1 MKIEVISFILFATIT
16 TIFSQQLKIVSLY
29 PSFNE
34 VINDTSDFK
43 IKIIFDNKI
52 DTIGL
57 ERKIYLF
64 SDYTSSKKY
73 IYKVEDTTLTITP
86 DKPYFSGEK
95 ITVII
100 TKSINGL
107 NGENFSGFSWQFSFS
122 LLNKNEP
129 SFNLKKT
136 YTNFNGE
143 HLSFLNLN
151 NDKYPDLILTD
162 NYQKGAVILNKYGKD
177 LMLWQ
182 ELPTSPH
189 GIIISD
195 VDLDFKKEIHSNSF
209 YFDLEQQENYYFF
222 EDTSIHFG
230 NQDMNFDAF
239 PDFIIKKNINDTTQY
254 ISLRHNNG
262 NGTYQEKEDTIV
274 TDNNIVLF
282 KVADFNNDGINDIIY
297 LTNVFP
303 TISGSSGENKI
314 KILFLDQF
322 LNIVNTYVLKEDALP
337 DGYYFGY
344 FRKLNITDFNNDSF
358 LDIQLLTNIH
368 DLIFINNKNGEFF
381 NDVNHIIFTGG
392 GDSPHNAITTDM
404 DGDGWADLLYSYT
417 IPPENFSKLYIL
429 FNPADSTITFWDKKF
444 TIDQKEPALIKDI
457 ISADFNNDQK
467 IDICALWDD
476 GIKIY
481 YYNTLERINESGIKK
496 PEYFIIY
503 QNYPNPFN
511 KQTKIKIKINEP
523 LFLESS
529 IYNIEGKEIYSFK
542 KDFYYPNTY
551 DFIWKGINN
560 NGNEVSSGVYI
571 WRFQSKEYKNK
582 IKLILIK

>member
-16 TIFSQQLKIVSLY
+16 TIFSQHLKIVSLY

-34 VINDTSDFK
+34 AINDTSDFK

-107 NGENFSGFSWQFSFS
+107 NGENFSGFSWQFSFN

-254 ISLRHNNG
+254 ISLRLNNG

-481 YYNTLERINESGIKK
+481 YNNTLERINESGIKK

-503 QNYPNPFN
+503 QNYPHPFN
-511 KQTKIKIKINEP
+511 NSTTIEYEINRLGLVKLVIYNAIGQKIKTLINRTQYP
-523 LFLESS
+523 
-529 IYNIEGKEIYSFK
+529 GKYK
-542 KDFYYPNTY
+542 VNWDGKDFTGKNCPS
-551 DFIWKGINN
+551 GIYLCSLRIDNA
-560 NGNEVSSGVYI
+560 
-571 WRFQSKEYKNK
+571 RKTKK
-582 IKLILIK
+582 IILLR